1 MSKKIIIRIKGGLGN
16 QLFQYCLGE
25 FIYSRLKIIVNYDI
39 KTGYLND
46 SFNRK
51 NSFHSLY
58 KQNKNLIYTGMLNNI
73 YVLRILKRLSI
84 KFNIAIAKYI
94 YLEEDKNI
102 YMVDLIEYLNK
113 TKNNIILEGYWQDIS
128 IVNSKFITKL
138 NTSLIDPIINYSDND
153 LIVHYRS
160 DKFSDSL
167 KFEYFDTSICFMLN
181 KYPNINNII
190 IYSDYNL
197 VLNLFE
203 YLKNKFNIKIAI
215 DFNDYDPFLLMSTVS
230 RSKYFIPSN
239 GTFSLWSMLLGDSR
253 FILLPP
259 SLRTND
265 LSNFNNFYLTGSE

>member
-58 KQNKNLIYTGMLNNI
+58 KQNNNLIYTGILNNI
-73 YVLRILKRLSI
+73 YLLRILKRLSI
-84 KFNIAIAKYI
+84 KFNIPIAKYI

-102 YMVDLIEYLNK
+102 FIVDLFEYLNK

-128 IVNSKFITKL
+128 IVNSKFIAKL
-138 NTSLIDPIINYSDND
+138 NTSLIDPIINYSKND

-160 DKFSDSL
+160 DNFSDSL
-167 KFEYFDTSICFMLN
+167 KFEYFESSINFMLHN
-181 KYPNINNII
+181 FPNINIII
-190 IYSDYNL
+190 IYSDSKK
-197 VLNLFE
+197 VLNLLD
-203 YLKNKFNIKIAI
+203 YLKSRFNIKIEV

-230 RSKYFIPSN
+230 RSNYFIPSN
-239 GTFSLWSMLLGDSR
+239 GTFSLWSMLLGENR

-259 SLRTND
+259 NMRTKD
-265 LSNFNNFYLTGSE
+265 LSNFKNFYLTGSE

>member
-58 KQNKNLIYTGMLNNI
+58 KQNNNLIYTGILNNI

-102 YMVDLIEYLNK
+102 FIVDLIEYLNK

-128 IVNSKFITKL
+128 IVNSKFIAKL
-138 NTSLIDPIINYSDND
+138 NTSLIDPIINYSKND

-160 DKFSDSL
+160 DNFSDSL
-167 KFEYFDTSICFMLN
+167 KFEYFESSINFMLHN
-181 KYPNINNII
+181 FPNINIII
-190 IYSDYNL
+190 IYSDSKQ
-197 VLNLFE
+197 VLNLLD
-203 YLKNKFNIKIAI
+203 YLKNRFNIKIEV

-230 RSKYFIPSN
+230 RSNYFIPSN
-239 GTFSLWSMLLGDSR
+239 GTFSLWSMLLGENR

-259 SLRTND
+259 NMRTKD
-265 LSNFNNFYLTGSE
+265 LSNFNNFYLTGSD

>member
-84 KFNIAIAKYI
+84 KFNIAIANYI

-128 IVNSKFITKL
+128 IVNSKFIAKL

-167 KFEYFDTSICFMLN
+167 KFEYFDTSISFMLN

-190 IYSDYNL
+190 IYSDSNL

-203 YLKNKFNIKIAI
+203 YLKNKFNLKIKV

-239 GTFSLWSMLLGDSR
+239 GTFSLWSILLGDSR

>member
-25 FIYSRLKIIVNYDI
+25 FICSRLKIIVNYDI

-58 KQNKNLIYTGMLNNI
+58 KQNNNLIYTGILNNI
-73 YVLRILKRLSI
+73 YLLRILKRLSI
-84 KFNIAIAKYI
+84 KFNIPIAKYI

-102 YMVDLIEYLNK
+102 SIVDLIEYLNK

-128 IVNSKFITKL
+128 IVNSKFIAKL
-138 NTSLIDPIINYSDND
+138 NTSLIDPIINYSKND

-160 DKFSDSL
+160 DNFSDSL
-167 KFEYFDTSICFMLN
+167 KYEYFESSINFMLHN
-181 KYPNINNII
+181 FPNINIII
-190 IYSDYNL
+190 IYSDSKQ
-197 VLNLFE
+197 VLNLLD
-203 YLKNKFNIKIAI
+203 YLKCRFNIKIEV
-215 DFNDYDPFLLMSTVS
+215 DFNDYDPFLLLSTVS
-230 RSKYFIPSN
+230 RSNYFIPSN
-239 GTFSLWSMLLGDSR
+239 GTFSLWSMLLGKNR

-259 SLRTND
+259 NMRTKD
-265 LSNFNNFYLTGSE
+265 LSNFKNFYLTGSE

>member
-58 KQNKNLIYTGMLNNI
+58 KQNNNLIYTGILNNI
-73 YVLRILKRLSI
+73 YLLRILKRLSI
-84 KFNIAIAKYI
+84 KFNIPIAKYI

-102 YMVDLIEYLNK
+102 FIVDLIEYLNK

-128 IVNSKFITKL
+128 IVNSKFIAKL
-138 NTSLIDPIINYSDND
+138 NTSLIDPIINYSKND

-160 DKFSDSL
+160 DNFSDSL
-167 KFEYFDTSICFMLN
+167 KFEYFESSINFMLHN
-181 KYPNINNII
+181 FPNINIII
-190 IYSDYNL
+190 IYSDSKK
-197 VLNLFE
+197 VLNLLD
-203 YLKNKFNIKIAI
+203 YLKSRFNIKIEV

-230 RSKYFIPSN
+230 RSNYFIPSN
-239 GTFSLWSMLLGDSR
+239 GTFSLWSMLLGENR

-259 SLRTND
+259 NMRTKD
-265 LSNFNNFYLTGSE
+265 LSNFKNFYLTGSE